1 MSTRCEQLAELNN
14 LKAVCDSEHIRN
26 APVLQQKLAER
37 SLIQSAQAERIDNHN
52 KQVSDLVSTY
62 NQLIASLSTQFAY
75 WDELLT
81 QEELKRA
88 PKRMS
93 DVPKP
98 Q

>member
-1 MSTRCEQLAELNN
+1 MLLYFS
-14 LKAVCDSEHIRN
+14 
-26 APVLQQKLAER
+26 KLAER